1 MTGIYDV
8 LDAYS
13 SHICSATKCCVYIKL
28 RLRHTPFVSFYHFLS
43 SIQILHCVHDF
54 ISLYLIFSLGLN
66 QIRQKLAKQINFQF
80 NFFIAAMTSKV
91 DHSHQNWYENVIK
104 VNGVIIIPSTWKM
117 SLTVSDHYIHW
128 QFSCETVSGFFQT
141 VLYLIPV
148 LDIRLNYPQPLTG
161 VKLKG
166 ILVCTTMQV
175 VQLFWSMTLPPHTW
189 TATWTLLDLINIAT
203 AIPN

>member
-1 MTGIYDV
+1 M
-8 LDAYS
+8 
-13 SHICSATKCCVYIKL
+13 H
-28 RLRHTPFVSFYHFLS
+28 
-43 SIQILHCVHDF
+43 ILHTYVLPQSVVSTSNWDYVTPPLSLSITFFQVYKFCIVHDF

-189 TATWTLLDLINIAT
+189 TATWTLLDLINIVT